1 MGDAIRILVTL
12 VMIAMILI
20 IVARKYYTAT
30 AFLGIGFVVLLVT
43 TLITGQSAIAEGGSG
58 NAVVDVFE
66 VMANAITTSLGS
78 TGLVIMVV
86 MGYVGYMTH
95 VKAAELFS
103 IVVARPLR
111 KIKHSEILIF
121 ATFVLVVIVKLAIPS
136 SSSEVSLLIATVF
149 PVLIAV
155 GISKETSASLLMV
168 ATAIVWGP
176 SNTLALTA
184 FNGAGLENISIPVY
198 FVTKEILPVI
208 CMIVVGTIVFIL
220 VNKYFDKKE
229 GVLVS
234 RSELPELKD
243 VKELGIPKFYAVF
256 PVLPVLLVIVFS
268 PIVQQYITI
277 SVVAANFMSFL
288 LVMII
293 EIIRKRNIRRTFE
306 DSKALF
312 EGMGKAFVSV
322 VSILIG
328 INVFS
333 AALNQVGGLKILAGA
348 FAGAGGGTITIAVIG
363 AIAAF
368 ILIGIG
374 SSISGTL
381 PLFSSL
387 YAAFA
392 ASEGELVNMVRILIF
407 GGSLAS
413 AVNPIAPT
421 TMIVSGGCNVPI
433 TTIIKRTIIPAL
445 ACLLTEI
452 IVCILIP

>member
-322 VSILIG
+322 VG
-328 INVFS
+328 C
-333 AALNQVGGLKILAGA
+333 LKILAGA
-348 FAGAGGGTITIAVIG
+348 LAGAGGRTITIAVIG

-445 ACLLTEI
+445 ACLLTEM